1 VICSDGVRT
10 KPRLV
15 SFRNC
20 RRVYTLVLLGV
31 LGIAGCQGPQC
42 ENNAFFGL
50 PSPDGASIAFVFYRK
65 CAPKMDITTDVTVLD
80 FHSPLRND
88 PGNVLAVANKQ
99 PVRVAWLGPHKLAVA
114 GFVEPAYRRNAR
126 VGSITIEFRPAGA
139 ESN

>member
-20 RRVYTLVLLGV
+20 RRVHALVLLGA
-31 LGIAGCQGPQC
+31 LGIGGCTGPQC
-42 ENNAFFGL
+42 ENKAFFGL
-50 PSPDGASIAFVFYRK
+50 PSPDGTSIAFVFYRK

-88 PGNVLAVANKQ
+88 PGNVLAVANEQ

-114 GFVEPAYRRNAR
+114 GFVEPVYRRSTR
-126 VGSITIEFRPAGA
+126 VGSITIEFRP
-139 ESN
+139 EIR